1 MEKTSS
7 ESPTASN
14 ETRIEEKN
22 SPDSAGQQAKY
33 GKLLDL
39 HGNEFV
45 LPDYTIKQIYD
56 AIPPECFERKVLKS
70 LRYVVQDLSLIILTF
85 LVFNKYVNPTY
96 IPSYP
101 LRFVL
106 WSWYTFIQGLFGS
119 GIWVLAHECGHIAFS
134 TSKTFNDSLGWLL
147 HSALLAPYFSWKITH
162 RNHHKGIANMATD
175 TSYVPVTRF
184 AYAQRFGKTMESIM
198 ECAEDTPIYSF
209 ACLLFHQ
216 LFDWQ
221 IYMLIMI
228 GVGEHWFE
236 KKAKMNREE
245 KPERNDDGTI
255 LRKYGF
261 RGSHY
266 NPYSPLY
273 SERDAKFILLTDI
286 GLLIACSVL
295 YCVGQKYGWANLA
308 VWYGVPYLWVNH
320 WLRKSPYFC
329 FVLLWA
335 SLHTSTECFI

>member
-7 ESPTASN
+7 ESATASN

-22 SPDSAGQQAKY
+22 SPDSAGQHAEY

-39 HGNEFV
+39 HGNEFI

-119 GIWVLAHECGHIAFS
+119 GIWVLAHECGHMAFS

-147 HSALLAPYFSWKITH
+147 HSALLVPYFSWKITH

-175 TSYVPVTRF
+175 TSIRPRHTFRVRS
-184 AYAQRFGKTMESIM
+184 ALWQDHGKHCGI
-198 ECAEDTPIYSF
+198 CRRY
-209 ACLLFHQ
+209 
-216 LFDWQ
+216 
-221 IYMLIMI
+221 
-228 GVGEHWFE
+228 
-236 KKAKMNREE
+236 
-245 KPERNDDGTI
+245 
-255 LRKYGF
+255 
-261 RGSHY
+261 
-266 NPYSPLY
+266 
-273 SERDAKFILLTDI
+273 TDI
-286 GLLIACSVL
+286 QFYISAVPSTFR
-295 YCVGQKYGWANLA
+295 LA
-308 VWYGVPYLWVNH
+308 D
-320 WLRKSPYFC
+320 
-329 FVLLWA
+329 
-335 SLHTSTECFI
+335 LHADHDWRWRALV